1 MAGRMKV
8 LKLFKT
14 LHRTRQHVFQNDVRA
29 LAAARQKINE
39 EFQKNRNES
48 APEKISELIKIGQD
62 VEVLLRTTVIQGVHT
77 DSNTIEHSANSV
89 LYKGQHA
96 ELKATKMA
104 AITQILPIW
113 LPWLHPH
120 RQFCSQGKRSF

>member
-77 DSNTIEHSANSV
+77 DSNTIV
-89 LYKGQHA
+89 LQPREEVLFDNMPYCDAPK
-96 ELKATKMA
+96 K
-104 AITQILPIW
+104 
-113 LPWLHPH
+113 
-120 RQFCSQGKRSF
+120 